1 MDMKIFLE
9 ESLYIDFSPTIMQE
23 KVKSLFYGI
32 DDDVEKAKISYE
44 YVRDEIP
51 HTFNTQ
57 SDNITAKASDML
69 KQVI

>member
-32 DDDVEKAKISYE
+32 DDDVEKAKIAYE
-44 YVRDEIP
+44 
-51 HTFNTQ
+51 
-57 SDNITAKASDML
+57 
-69 KQVI
+69 